1 MRKQQGVR
9 RLGPGKYQVT
19 VVRTHPTERRP
30 DGRPLKV
37 KRKRIVNGSRKD
49 AEREHAQL
57 AEELETELGLRAP
70 PPPRVTLSD
79 YARQWIELRAR
90 KLKRSTMVKY
100 VKDLEKYILPVLG
113 KRKLDEIRPSD
124 IRAMLAKDEGAP
136 NSQKN
141 RVRLL
146 SAIAKDALADGLIER
161 DFCLRV
167 SVKVPPVYSEEQ
179 PNSLSPA
186 QLARLLAHFDE
197 EWIDAAHLMAFTG
210 MRWCEVAGLQWADV
224 DLQTG
229 VLRIRRANVKGH
241 LGEPKT
247 ETSRRTLALP
257 WEVVYRLRDRHQA
270 MVKSRHP
277 GLAAGWVFPKPDG
290 GAHRGYPLIKP
301 LQRACK
307 AAGIAI
313 RFTQHGL
320 RRTWNDLA
328 RRHVDGAVVRA
339 IMGHSEKGGDTMTD
353 HYSSIRLAEKRAGL
367 ETVVKV
373 VQAAREDALGGP
385 SQGQPE
391 AEVGSDGV
399 EMGTDEEAPQGGP
412 EAGIGAELAEGTD
425 QTVDG
430 GDPKGDPDR

>member
-1 MRKQQGVR
+1 M
-9 RLGPGKYQVT
+9 T

-37 KRKRIVNGSRKD
+37 KRKRIVHGSRQE

-57 AEELETELGLRAP
+57 AEELEIELGLREP
-70 PPPRVTLSD
+70 PPARVTLSD

-90 KLKRSTMVKY
+90 RLKRSTMVKY

-124 IRAMLAKDEGAP
+124 IRAMLAKDKGAP

-167 SVKVPPVYSEEQ
+167 SVRVPSVYSEEQ
-179 PNSLSPA
+179 PNSLSPV

-197 EWIDAAHLMAFTG
+197 EWIDAANLMAFTG
-210 MRWCEVAGLQWADV
+210 MRWCEIAGLQWADI

-257 WEVVYRLRDRHQA
+257 WEVVYRLRDRHRTMA
-270 MVKSRHP
+270 KVKHP
-277 GLAAGWVFPKPDG
+277 GLAGDWVFPKEDG
-290 GAHRGYPLIKP
+290 GLHRGYPLMKP

-307 AAGIAI
+307 AAGIGI

-339 IMGHSEKGGDTMTD
+339 IMGHSEKGGDAMTD

-367 ETVVKV
+367 ETVIKV
-373 VQAAREDALGGP
+373 VQAAREDALGDP
-385 SQGQPE
+385 ARGQPG
-391 AEVGSDGV
+391 AEVGNIEGKIAP
-399 EMGTDEEAPQGGP
+399 EAEAPQGGS
-412 EAGIGAELAEGTD
+412 EAGNGPDLAEGIER
-425 QTVDG
+425 TVDG
-430 GDPKGDPDR
+430 G

>member
-70 PPPRVTLSD
+70 PPPRVTLLD
-79 YARQWIELRAR
+79 YAQQWIELRAR

-113 KRKLDEIRPSD
+113 GRKLDEIRPSD
-124 IRAMLAKDEGAP
+124 IRAMLAKDPGAP
-136 NSQKN
+136 ICQKN

-167 SVKVPPVYSEEQ
+167 SVKVPPAYSEEQ
-179 PNSLSPA
+179 PNSLTPV
-186 QLARLLAHFDE
+186 QLAQLLAHFDD

-210 MRWCEVAGLQWADV
+210 MRWCEVAGLQWADI
-224 DLQTG
+224 DLEAG
-229 VLRIRRANVKGH
+229 VLRIRRANVKGYI
-241 LGEPKT
+241 GEPKT
-247 ETSRRTLALP
+247 DTSRRTLALP
-257 WEVVYRLRDRHQA
+257 WEVVYRLRDRYRA
-270 MVKSRHP
+270 MVKARHP
-277 GLAAGWVFPKPDG
+277 GLAAGWVFPKADG
-290 GAHRGYPLIKP
+290 GMHRGYPLAKP

-307 AAGIAI
+307 AAGIGI

-328 RRHVDGAVVRA
+328 RRHVDGAVVRS
-339 IMGHSEKGGDTMTD
+339 IMGHSEKGGEAMTD
-353 HYSSIRLAEKRAGL
+353 HYSSVRLADKRAGL
-367 ETVVKV
+367 ETVVQV
-373 VQAAREDALGGP
+373 VQAAREEAISGP
-385 SQGQPE
+385 EGLAEGAEAGPAG
-391 AEVGSDGV
+391 AEVGT
-399 EMGTDEEAPQGGP
+399 EAEAPEGGP
-412 EAGIGAELAEGTD
+412 EAEIGADPAEGTD
-425 QTVDG
+425 PIVDG
-430 GDPKGDPDR
+430 GDPKGDPSR